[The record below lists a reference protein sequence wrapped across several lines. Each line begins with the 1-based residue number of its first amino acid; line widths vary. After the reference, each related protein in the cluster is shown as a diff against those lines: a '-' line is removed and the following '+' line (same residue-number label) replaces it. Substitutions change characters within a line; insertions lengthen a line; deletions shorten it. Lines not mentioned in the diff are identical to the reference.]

1 MGTLILRLS
10 DQLDAR
16 LSLFAKLEDSS
27 RSELVR
33 TALERFLRDMERDK
47 LMAGMVDAARC
58 LASNPD
64 ARAES
69 MAISTE
75 FADADSDALDLAE
88 QGSAGQEKWWK

>member
-1 MGTLILRLS
+1 MGTLTLRLS

-33 TALERFLRDMERDK
+33 TALERFLRDMDRDK